1 MILHEALRLYTPAGT
16 IIRIA
21 REDTKLGNMTI
32 PKGVYLLLHI
42 LLLHHDPEYW
52 GEDAKEFK
60 PERFAGGVTKAAK
73 GDQHSY
79 FPFSWGPRICLGQN
93 FVMTEAR
100 MTIAMI
106 LQRFS
111 FEIAPSYTHL
121 PYCSPLTTTHPKYGA
136 QLILRKL

>member
-1 MILHEALRLYTPAGT
+1 M
-16 IIRIA
+16 IRIA
-21 REDTKLGNMTI
+21 SEETKLGNMTV
-32 PKGVYLLLHI
+32 PKGAYIFLYM

-52 GEDAKEFK
+52 GDDANEFK
-60 PERFAGGVTKAAK
+60 PERFAGGVTTAAK
-73 GDQHSY
+73 DGGPYSY

-111 FEIAPSYTHL
+111 FEIAPSYSHL
-121 PYCSPLTTTHPKYGA
+121 PYFSPLSTTHPKYGA
-136 QLILRKL
+136 QLILHKL